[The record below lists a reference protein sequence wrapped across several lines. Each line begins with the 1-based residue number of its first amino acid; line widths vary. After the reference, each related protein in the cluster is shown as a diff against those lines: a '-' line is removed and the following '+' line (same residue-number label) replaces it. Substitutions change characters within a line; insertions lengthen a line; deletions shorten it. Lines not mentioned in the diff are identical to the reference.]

1 MDCFSA
7 DGVYGVAMTSWWTW
21 GRLLGTL
28 LFGLALATVG
38 RLFAD
43 KAWWLDILADFQV
56 QSVAVAAA
64 LFLAALLARRINQ
77 SVLALALLAV
87 NGAIL
92 APHVA
97 PLAPPMAPAA
107 AGQAAMKVVSFNLS
121 FNNHDTAA
129 ALDFLRRE
137 NADVVTVMEVT
148 EQWRIALEQLKDLY
162 PHRFYGPVCRCPWD
176 TPHAIGVLSKRVWR
190 EVKLERSPL
199 TGRVF
204 AVWAR
209 FASASPDL
217 VVAGVHLTNPLYY
230 PASQQKAEAARLASV
245 LGRLEG
251 PVVVA
256 GDFNMTPFSARYGT
270 LLRESG
276 LRRAEG
282 GVNTTWP
289 ALLTPLGLPLDH
301 ILVSA
306 AVGLASMRVGPR
318 LGSDHRPVIATMES
332 FW

>member
-1 MDCFSA
+1 MDCFSVN
-7 DGVYGVAMTSWWTW
+7 GVYGDAMTSWWTW
-21 GRLLGTL
+21 GRLLRTL

-38 RLFAD
+38 RMFAH
-43 KAWWLDILADFQV
+43 KAWWLDVLADFQV
-56 QSVAVAAA
+56 QYVAAAAA
-64 LFLAALLARRINQ
+64 LFLAALLARRIKQ

-97 PLAPPMAPAA
+97 PFSPPVAPAA
-107 AGQAAMKVVSFNLS
+107 AGQPAMKVVGFNLS
-121 FNNHDTAA
+121 FANRDTAA

-148 EQWRIALEQLKDLY
+148 EQWRLALERLKDLY

-176 TPHAIGVLSKRVWR
+176 PPHAIGVLSKRAWR
-190 EVKLERSPL
+190 EVRVERSPL

-204 AVWAR
+204 AVLTR
-209 FASASPDL
+209 FASAPADL
-217 VVAGVHLTNPLYY
+217 VVAGVHLANPLYR
-230 PASQQKAEAARLASV
+230 PASHQKAEAARLASV

-282 GVNTTWP
+282 GLNSTWP
-289 ALLTPLGLPLDH
+289 APLTPFGLPLDH
-301 ILVSA
+301 ILVNA

-332 FW
+332 FR